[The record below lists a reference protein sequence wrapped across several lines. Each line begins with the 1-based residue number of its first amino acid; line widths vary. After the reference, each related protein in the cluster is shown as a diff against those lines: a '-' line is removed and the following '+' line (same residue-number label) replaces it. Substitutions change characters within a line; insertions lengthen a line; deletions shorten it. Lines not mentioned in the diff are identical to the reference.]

1 MLVAAHKGLG
11 VVQAGSEAFKK
22 ARELSPTYAHGFS
35 KLGVTIQE
43 QSKLDKAIE
52 AFDKALSLKPDY
64 AEALSQA

>member
-1 MLVAAHKGLG
+1 M
-11 VVQAGSEAFKK
+11 K
-22 ARELSPTYAHGFS
+22 ARELNPTYAHGFS
-35 KLGVTIQE
+35 KLGVTIRE